1 MSEEKGTLR
10 RATVDLITNEEC
22 KKKLEGRFKVQSV
35 HLCAFTPGVD
45 ACQGDSGGPA
55 SLASADGRHTQ
66 VGIVSLGA
74 GCGDYRFPALYTR
87 VTKVHRHNMCI
98 KYKLSKDENKM
109 NFEKVMDWI

>member
-1 MSEEKGTLR
+1 M
-10 RATVDLITNEEC
+10 
-22 KKKLEGRFKVQSV
+22 
-35 HLCAFTPGVD
+35 D

-55 SLASADGRHTQ
+55 SLASADGRHTQVKRVKRINFQIFQ

-98 KYKLSKDENKM
+98 KYKLSKDESKM
-109 NFEKVMDWI
+109 TFEKVMDWIKKVTANHTVWDSNCNKI